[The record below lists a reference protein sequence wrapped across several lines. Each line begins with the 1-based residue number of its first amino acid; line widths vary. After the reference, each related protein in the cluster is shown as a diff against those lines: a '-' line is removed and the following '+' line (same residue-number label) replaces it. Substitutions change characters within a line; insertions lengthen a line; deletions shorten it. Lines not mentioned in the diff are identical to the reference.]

1 MATIRCSRGS
11 RVRLE
16 YGFEQHQGEIDVA
29 GRSPA
34 QLSPIANGRASGDND
49 WDETR
54 DCNYACCCYLMAQN
68 GLRVHL
74 V

>member
-34 QLSPIANGRASGDND
+34 QLSPIANGRASGNND
-49 WDETR
+49 WG
-54 DCNYACCCYLMAQN
+54 AN
-68 GLRVHL
+68 GQFRYYQ
-74 V
+74 